1 MSADTT
7 PRAIWDRDLA
17 AMEKPPSDWLWQ
29 GFLAHGNITLLT
41 SLWKSG
47 KTTLISHLL
56 SRRKTAG
63 NFVGLPLLS
72 GKSAVIS
79 EEDCAL
85 WADRSRQQDF
95 GGNVCFF
102 PQPFNHVPT
111 ADEWR
116 ALLDRIADL
125 NQQHGTDLLIVD
137 PLAHFLRTENE
148 ARTILETLL
157 PLRALTARGMAVL
170 LLHHPK
176 KGLAQ
181 PGQAGRGHGS
191 LLGHVDISIEMR
203 NAGADPDTR
212 ARRFFTLSRHADT
225 PRHFLFERTAD
236 ATDYVRLPDAQDE
249 DFQEHWDVLRMVLED
264 ATQKLTRQEILD
276 DWPADY
282 AKPET
287 TTLWR
292 WLKRAVAMNLIASD
306 GTGRKNKPFRYWL
319 PQNEAKW
326 KENPLYG
333 LFERQDKELGMS
345 FAAIREATEKVDEPT
360 KQRRGRSRLPETEE
374 E

>member
-1 MSADTT
+1 MPFVEQTDA
-7 PRAIWDRDLA
+7 PKA
-17 AMEKPPSDWLWQ
+17 
-29 GFLAHGNITLLT
+29 LLT

-47 KTTLISHLL
+47 KTTLLSHLL
-56 SRRKTAG
+56 ARRKAAG
-63 NFVGLPLLS
+63 DFVGLPLVP

-79 EEDCAL
+79 EEGCAI
-85 WADRSRQQDF
+85 WADRSRQQDY

-116 ALLDRIADL
+116 ALLAQVADL
-125 NQQHGTDLLIVD
+125 NQDHGTDLLIVD

-157 PLRALTARGMAVL
+157 PLRTLTARGMAVL

-176 KGLAQ
+176 KGHAL
-181 PGQAGRGHGS
+181 PGQAGRGHGA

-203 NAGADPDTR
+203 HAGADLDTR

-236 ATDYVRLPDAQDE
+236 ATDYVRLPDTQDE

-276 DWPADY
+276 DWPADF

-292 WLKRAVAMNLIASD
+292 WLKRALQMTLIASD

-319 PQNEAKW
+319 PQNEAEW
-326 KENPLYG
+326 KKNPLYG
-333 LFERQDKELGMS
+333 LFEQQEKDLGVN
-345 FAAIREATEKVDEPT
+345 FAALRAAMDKMDEPT
-360 KQRRGRSRLPETEE
+360 KRSRGRLRPPEADEE
-374 E
+374 